1 MSCWGVLS
9 PGRDEPVG
17 VMSLWVLSCTGVMSC
32 WGVMSPWVL
41 SHGVCR
47 EPRPSSSGHHAAL
60 VREPSETIGA

>member
-1 MSCWGVLS
+1 MMSCWGVLS

-17 VMSLWVLSCTGVMSC
+17 VMSCT
-32 WGVMSPWVL
+32 GVMSPWVL